1 MKMKSH
7 DFSSK
12 LGPGAVWVFF
22 LIAIFAA
29 QICLAESRMM
39 EDRITGAER
48 LESVGMNDLGL
59 APQIGPDVTTNLRGI
74 ALNAEETRLYVADYD
89 NSNIKVV
96 NLANDQV
103 ATTIKVGEHP
113 YYLAA
118 RPHSNEIWATSSNGR
133 IYIINTKMDKV
144 SQSFRGPDAPVSI
157 SFDPSGRYAA
167 VGDSNGGVYTFKAAT
182 GGRISK
188 CFFGLSTYGVAILG
202 KKMFYATTRDGWV
215 ARVGRNCHVDGIYT
229 AQSNGWGL
237 TLTSDSKYVVAAT
250 TSTSVIDAEGG
261 EFLGKVD
268 GSISN
273 YFVSSLDGK
282 IVYGTRATTSNG
294 VEKIDPAART
304 LIGVI
309 GTQYPLW
316 GITLGAK
323 NGYLYATTA
332 SSAFVTV
339 IDSKTDA
346 VVKVIVVPEA

>member
-1 MKMKSH
+1 MKMTSRNCSPKVGS
-7 DFSSK
+7 
-12 LGPGAVWVFF
+12 GAFWVCF
-22 LIAIFAA
+22 LVV
-29 QICLAESRMM
+29 LAMTGQARLTEGQTM
-39 EDRITGAER
+39 EERKRGAER
-48 LESVGMNDLGL
+48 IESLGITDFGL
-59 APQIGPDVTTNLRGI
+59 APRIGPDVTTNLRGI

-89 NSNIKVV
+89 NSNIKVI

-113 YYLAA
+113 YYMAA
-118 RPHSNEIWATSSNGR
+118 RPHSKEIWVTSSNGR
-133 IYIINTKMDKV
+133 IYVINTKKNNV
-144 SQSFRGPDAPVSI
+144 SRSFRGPEAPVSI
-157 SFDPSGRYAA
+157 GFDPSGKYAT
-167 VGDSNGGVYTFKAAT
+167 VGDTNGGAYTFKAAT

-188 CFFGLSTYGVAILG
+188 CFFGLSTYGVAMLG

-237 TLTSDSKYVVAAT
+237 ALTSDSKYVVAAT
-250 TSTSVIDAEGG
+250 TSTSVIDAESG
-261 EFLGKVD
+261 EFLGKVE
-268 GSISN
+268 GSNSN

-282 IVYGTRATTSNG
+282 IVYGARATGNG

-309 GTQYPLW
+309 GTPYSLW
-316 GITLGAK
+316 GITMAAK

-332 SSAFVTV
+332 GSAFVTV

-346 VVKVIVVPEA
+346 VMKVIVAPQA